1 MKLKAMNIVD
11 RAARLAMGA
20 HNGTNRDGD
29 GNVPYIVHPHA
40 VVAML
45 KEWGF
50 SEKSAPV
57 TLAVAWCHDVLED
70 TDTPEEAI
78 LDLDAAL
85 GPQILSGV
93 QRLTFRPTAPNGTAE
108 YGRQKSAYI
117 GKVSRTAPPEVLVVK
132 IADRLCNTLDFLADG
147 RPAKALEYFGYGEP
161 LFERIPACAHARAIG
176 KTRKQVLL
184 RLEAANGMA

>member
-1 MKLKAMNIVD
+1 MNVVD
-11 RAARLAMGA
+11 KAARLAMVA
-20 HNGTNRDGD
+20 HNGTNRDGE
-29 GNVPYIVHPHA
+29 GNIPYIVHPHA

-50 SEKSAPV
+50 LEKADPV

-70 TDTPEEAI
+70 TDTPESAI
-78 LDLDAAL
+78 LGLDLEL

-93 QRLTFRPTAPNGTAE
+93 RRLTFKPNVPHGSTD
-108 YGRQKSAYI
+108 YGRLKADYI
-117 GKVSRTAPPEVLVVK
+117 AAVARTAPPEILVVK

-161 LFERIPACAHARAIG
+161 LFARIPVCAHARAIE
-176 KTRKQVLL
+176 KSRKRVLL
-184 RLEAANGMA
+184 RLAVSNGTV

>member
-1 MKLKAMNIVD
+1 MNVVD
-11 RAARLAMGA
+11 RAARLAMVA
-20 HNGTNRDGD
+20 HNGTNRDGK
-29 GNVPYIVHPHA
+29 GNIPYIVHPHA

-45 KEWGF
+45 KDWGF
-50 SEKSAPV
+50 TEKADSL

-78 LDLDAAL
+78 LDLDVAL
-85 GPQILSGV
+85 GPHILSGV
-93 QRLTFRPTAPNGTAE
+93 KRLTFRPTAPNGSE
-108 YGRQKSAYI
+108 DYGRQKAAYI
-117 GKVSRTAPPEVLVVK
+117 EKVAGTAPPEILVVK

-161 LFERIPACAHARAIG
+161 LFSRIPGCVHARGIE

-184 RLEAANGMA
+184 RLSVANGTV

>member
-1 MKLKAMNIVD
+1 MNVVD
-11 RAARLAMGA
+11 KAARLAMVA
-20 HNGTNRDGD
+20 HNGTNRDGE
-29 GNVPYIVHPHA
+29 GNIPYIVHPHA

-50 SEKSAPV
+50 SEKADPV

-70 TDTPEEAI
+70 TDTPESAI
-78 LDLDAAL
+78 RDLDLEL

-93 QRLTFRPTAPNGTAE
+93 RRLTFKPNVPHGSTD
-108 YGRQKSAYI
+108 YGRLKADYI
-117 GKVSRTAPPEVLVVK
+117 AAVARTAPPEILVVK

-161 LFERIPACAHARAIG
+161 LFARIAECAHARAIE
-176 KTRKQVLL
+176 KSRKRVLL
-184 RLEAANGMA
+184 RLAVSNGTV